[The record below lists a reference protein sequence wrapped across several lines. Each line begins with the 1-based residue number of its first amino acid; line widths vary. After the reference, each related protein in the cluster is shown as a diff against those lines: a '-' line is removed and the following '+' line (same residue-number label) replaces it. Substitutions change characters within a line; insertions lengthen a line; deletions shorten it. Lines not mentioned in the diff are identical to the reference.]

1 MKAQYSKDMTKEDQR
16 WVKLFQYLES
26 KFSAIDDKF
35 AAVDRRFDAV
45 EGTLENLMG
54 LRADDEVDQA
64 VTTVQ
69 LARHDRWIKRLAQK
83 IGLDLQT

>member
-1 MKAQYSKDMTKEDQR
+1 MTKEDQR
-16 WVKLFQYLES
+16 WVKLFQYLDDRF
-26 KFSAIDDKF
+26 KAIDQKF
-35 AAVDRRFDAV
+35 AAVDRHFNTI

-69 LARHDRWIKRLAQK
+69 LARHDRWIRHLARK
-83 IGLDLQT
+83 VDVDLQT